1 MAEPEAGML
10 TEHSQHSPLEG
21 RPPESMR
28 ACAIHVPHAP
38 KNVARESRLTLT
50 THAMCMPHDEIAHE
64 GSQLSKLTAQD
75 APSSCSCHV
84 GTSNARASFASFAN
98 WKSRRAVE
106 REQEPTFGI
115 EGGRYFLGILTA
127 VITAFVGMA
136 PGAAPPTRTH
146 TKHDTALAVRVQVKV
161 RKWHFELEHAFPGLR
176 G

>member
-1 MAEPEAGML
+1 ML

-21 RPPESMR
+21 RPPASMR

-75 APSSCSCHV
+75 ASSSCSCHV

-106 REQEPTFGI
+106 REQEPTCVN
-115 EGGRYFLGILTA
+115 ERGRVFLLKYTA
-127 VITAFVGMA
+127 VITAFVAMA
-136 PGAAPPTRTH
+136 PGAAPPN
-146 TKHDTALAVRVQVKV
+146 
-161 RKWHFELEHAFPGLR
+161 P
-176 G
+176 